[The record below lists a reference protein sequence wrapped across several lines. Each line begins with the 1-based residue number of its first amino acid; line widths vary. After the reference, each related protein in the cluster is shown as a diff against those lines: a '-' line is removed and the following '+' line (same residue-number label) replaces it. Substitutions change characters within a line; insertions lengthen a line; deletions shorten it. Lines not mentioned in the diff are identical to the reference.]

1 MARRSNFFCVREKIG
16 HLRCFVLTYA
26 INLWPKPLHL
36 EPPPGVENESVLQV
50 VMDLVDSQYN
60 PQFGFWKICGL
71 FTYQKFKIRKFL
83 HFFSRS
89 TDEVVWHFLLIF
101 VLGGIFVKQQ
111 RKIRGK
117 SLVQSIQMNSDRYLP
132 EFHVPDIFTNYV
144 RLLLYEQVWYIGF
157 W

>member
-71 FTYQKFKIRKFL
+71 FTHQKLEIRNFLDVHAWRNFWEIVKKNLIKFAFNQL
-83 HFFSRS
+83 PNL
-89 TDEVVWHFLLIF
+89 E
-101 VLGGIFVKQQ
+101 
-111 RKIRGK
+111 
-117 SLVQSIQMNSDRYLP
+117 MNSDRYVP
-132 EFHVPDIFTNYV
+132 EFYVPDIFTNYV
-144 RLLLYEQVWYIGF
+144 PLLLYEQVWYIGF